1 MWPCVFWVGWA
12 NEYMRNLSMKSDQV
26 SMRSMLLLREFWLI
40 KNKIYLLKKK
50 WEHVIFFLLLSYRKC
65 RYGCE

>member
-50 WEHVIFFLLLSYRKC
+50 N
-65 RYGCE
+65 GNM